1 MRARAEGTQERD
13 AAQAVWE
20 IARRTARLALDAAR
34 DSVYSPACLFEGL
47 RAMRLGAAGATARE
61 LDAIVGSAPCEGDW
75 LGLEPASP
83 RLGDHYVGR
92 MVTGVWLDE
101 KAAPGAGFEADCE
114 AEGLPCMRTDLEAP
128 EAGAEISR
136 WVTDATEGLVSPA
149 IELDART
156 LACVASALCLK
167 DGWQTTFWER
177 NTERAPFHAEGGDVD
192 ADFMVEEM
200 ELPVDDVAF
209 GTLVR
214 LPLSNGSS
222 MVLAQPAGS
231 ASLSDVLS
239 EERLFDAIA
248 GMEGTRTSVE
258 LHMPKFTCETTVDRT
273 AALLSALGLATADHP
288 DLSRMTGAGG
298 APVSYSH
305 GARIA
310 VDENGLE
317 AGAYFAVAVAAGL
330 PDLEAEPPKPRMIVL
345 DRPFLY
351 VVESRTGIPLFVG
364 TVARPEADRLS
375 WIPCHHDETR
385 DGFSDLV
392 IFDEEIPGICRIT
405 LEENYPEDP
414 LCITCVIHGF
424 LTHERRAARYEEA
437 MERYEGMKRDLLEFA
452 QMLDDEAFEPKAWCD
467 DFARTWA

>member
-1 MRARAEGTQERD
+1 MRTRDEGTQERNTE
-13 AAQAVWE
+13 QAVWE

-61 LDAIVGSAPCEGDW
+61 LDSIVGSVPCEGDW
-75 LGLEPASP
+75 LGLEPTSPWAS
-83 RLGDHYVGR
+83 DHYVGR
-92 MVTGVWLDE
+92 MVAGVWLDE
-101 KAAPGAGFEADCE
+101 KAVPDAGFEADCE
-114 AEGLPCMRTDLEAP
+114 TEGLPCARTDLAAP

-136 WVTDATEGLVSPA
+136 WITKATEGLVSPA

-231 ASLSDVLS
+231 SSFSNALS
-239 EERLFDAIA
+239 EDQLFDAVA

-273 AALLSALGLATADHP
+273 VALLSELGLATADHP
-288 DLSRMTGAGG
+288 DLSRMTGAGD

-330 PDLEAEPPKPRMIVL
+330 PDLEAEPPKPRRIVL

-375 WIPCHHDETR
+375 WIPCHQDGTEDEL
-385 DGFSDLV
+385 DGLV
-392 IFDEEIPGICRIT
+392 VLDEEIPGICRIT

-414 LCITCVIHGF
+414 LRITCVIHGF
-424 LTHERRAARYEEA
+424 LTHTTRTSHYEEA
-437 MERYEGMKRDLLEFA
+437 MGRYEGMKHDMLEFA
-452 QMLDDEAFEPKAWCD
+452 RMLDDEAFDPEAWCD
-467 DFARTWA
+467 EFTRAWA